1 MSARVVAVELDG
13 RLVARKPAHDGAD
26 AIRLH
31 HEAEVLADARHPG
44 AVELVGID
52 TSASEVALLTEFAG
66 SHSLDTT
73 GRMTVERAAGLVAA
87 LAETVADLHELGLVH
102 GRIDRSHVV
111 IGAGGRP
118 VLCGFGGGGRIGSTP
133 PPGPLAAP
141 GFRDPAATDEAALT
155 PQVDVYGLGAI
166 LRALVVDDATD
177 VEPIPD
183 RRFTLGRLHTPWSG
197 YQQRAL
203 LTLADRATDESPL
216 RRPSARRLAADI
228 HETVPS
234 ARLGDD
240 DDPFAA
246 LRPAANDDTE
256 PSRATRF
263 VSLAAIGVG
272 LVLVA
277 LGVIGL
283 QSGGSVAEAGATT
296 TKATMPTQTT
306 TEPVSVG
313 DDGVI
318 VMGTKRYAAGE
329 PGDRVAIGDWN
340 CDGRPTAALV
350 RPSTGEVFV
359 FDDWAT
365 PSSDVSVAPITLVEG
380 AVDVRT
386 RDDADGCS
394 TLIVIHGDGTEE
406 EVPQ

>member
-1 MSARVVAVELDG
+1 M
-13 RLVARKPAHDGAD
+13 
-26 AIRLH
+26 
-31 HEAEVLADARHPG
+31 
-44 AVELVGID
+44 
-52 TSASEVALLTEFAG
+52 
-66 SHSLDTT
+66 
-73 GRMTVERAAGLVAA
+73 
-87 LAETVADLHELGLVH
+87 
-102 GRIDRSHVV
+102 
-111 IGAGGRP
+111 
-118 VLCGFGGGGRIGSTP
+118 
-133 PPGPLAAP
+133 
-141 GFRDPAATDEAALT
+141 
-155 PQVDVYGLGAI
+155 
-166 LRALVVDDATD
+166 
-177 VEPIPD
+177 
-183 RRFTLGRLHTPWSG
+183 
-197 YQQRAL
+197 
-203 LTLADRATDESPL
+203 
-216 RRPSARRLAADI
+216 
-228 HETVPS
+228 
-234 ARLGDD
+234 
-240 DDPFAA
+240 
-246 LRPAANDDTE
+246 
-256 PSRATRF
+256 
-263 VSLAAIGVG
+263 SLAAIGVG

-318 VMGTKRYAAGE
+318 VIGTKRYAAGE